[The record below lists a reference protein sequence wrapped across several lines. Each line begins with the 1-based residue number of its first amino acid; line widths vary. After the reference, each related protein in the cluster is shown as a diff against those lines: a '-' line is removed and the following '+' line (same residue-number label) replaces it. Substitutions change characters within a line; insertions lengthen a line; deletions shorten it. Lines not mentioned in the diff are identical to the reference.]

1 MAEGTAPEPVD
12 PNAAAVDMELE
23 KDDNVAD
30 PNQKRP
36 REDAQQQEEAKEDDV
51 VAPKK
56 QKVEAE
62 EKSVEE
68 QRLEKIDEPKG
79 SEEAVKL
86 GPKSFQSSSDMFNY
100 FYKFLHLWPHHLN
113 INKYEHLVLLELLK
127 KGHAESDRKIG
138 VGIRGFQVRNHPIYK
153 SRCFFLI
160 REDNT
165 VEDFSFRKC
174 VDHILPLPEE
184 MQIKSNQN
192 KALGGS
198 GGGRPHRGG
207 KGGRGRGGKGG
218 KGGKWR
224 Q

>member
-12 PNAAAVDMELE
+12 PTAAPLDMEL
-23 KDDNVAD
+23 DNSAD
-30 PNQKRP
+30 PNHKRP
-36 REDAQQQEEAKEDDV
+36 REDAQQEEEAKEHDDA
-51 VAPKK
+51 VAKK
-56 QKVEAE
+56 QKLESE
-62 EKSVEE
+62 DKSVEE
-68 QRLEKIDEPKG
+68 QRLENIDEPKG

-86 GPKSFQSSSDMFNY
+86 GPKSFHSSTDMFNY
-100 FYKFLHLWPHHLN
+100 FYNFLHLWPHNLN

-127 KGHAESDRKIG
+127 KGHAESNKKIG
-138 VGIRGFQVRNHPIYK
+138 VGIRAFQVRTHPIYK

-165 VEDFSFRKC
+165 AEDFSFRKC

-184 MQIKSNQN
+184 MQMKSDQN
-192 KALGGS
+192 KALGGG
-198 GGGRPHRGG
+198 GGGRHHHGG

-218 KGGKWR
+218 KRR